1 MLNSGGVRRLSTF
14 MSSPIVGTLE
24 VSRFPRNGS
33 APWSGMPRHRRRC
46 IIQAPLLDS
55 LSLPQSIYP
64 RRGLWDIARYYLHN
78 QHLSSRLRWSLIT
91 RYVITMPERDEEAER
106 ERQYDEEADLDHQDA
121 SEDQPLLSQGDEAPD
136 QSQPSHER
144 SAESLLR
151 RFTSS
156 SAGGG
161 KASAARR
168 RWPSLLALLI
178 LCLVAILIMVFAFFA
193 PSAVEQYATQ
203 AVVFEP
209 TSLSI
214 DSFTASG
221 VRARIQGDFSMDAS
235 RVKKKAVRDFG
246 KFGTWIAHEAES
258 GESEVEVS
266 LPEYGNVVLGKA
278 HVPGIKVDIRN
289 GHTTHVD
296 FLSDLE
302 PGNKDGIRRIA
313 NDWIDGRLG
322 QLRVLGKAEIPIK
335 SGLFSFGT
343 QLVRHELLFAN
354 DDIPAIPAYD
364 IRKMNVHETEDNAM
378 AADVTLSV
386 LNNYPV
392 DFTIPSLGFQ
402 VLVEDCRPDEPY
414 IMVAEAVTH
423 AIDVHPKKKV
433 EVDVTGTVRQLPD
446 VLMQDCPGSKKS
458 PLDTLLG
465 NYMRGKENTVYV
477 RGSPTPPGDTPEW
490 VGQLISDIVVPVPV
504 PGKTMGHLIKNFS
517 LADTHFSLPDPF
529 AEPKSPESMP
539 RISAKVK
546 ALIALPEEMNF
557 NISANKVR
565 ADADV
570 FYKGE
575 KLGKLDLHKWQAAN
589 SSRIDPSKS
598 SNDGPELLVESVV
611 EKAPLNITDNDVF
624 TDVIQA
630 LLWGSDSVMMHIKAD
645 VDVQVETAL
654 GEFRVRKIP
663 TEGEVPV
670 KRRS

>member
-1 MLNSGGVRRLSTF
+1 M
-14 MSSPIVGTLE
+14 
-24 VSRFPRNGS
+24 
-33 APWSGMPRHRRRC
+33 A
-46 IIQAPLLDS
+46 A
-55 LSLPQSIYP
+55 
-64 RRGLWDIARYYLHN
+64 A
-78 QHLSSRLRWSLIT
+78 
-91 RYVITMPERDEEAER
+91 ERDGEREA

-121 SEDQPLLSQGDEAPD
+121 AEDEPLLPREDDAPD
-136 QSQPSHER
+136 QSQPQRER
-144 SAESLLR
+144 TAESLLR
-151 RFTSS
+151 RLTSS
-156 SAGGG
+156 SSTAGGKSG
-161 KASAARR
+161 VRR
-168 RWPSLLALLI
+168 RWPSLLALLA

-193 PSAVEQYATQ
+193 PSIVEQYATQ

-221 VRARIQGDFSMDAS
+221 VRARIQGDFHMDAS
-235 RVKKKAVRDFG
+235 RVQKKPVRDLG
-246 KFGTWIAHEAES
+246 RFGTWIAHEAES
-258 GESEVEVS
+258 GESDVEVS

-278 HVPGIKVDIRN
+278 HVPGIKVDLRN

-302 PGNKDGIRRIA
+302 PGTKDGIRRIA

-322 QLRVLGKAEIPIK
+322 QLRILGKAEVPLK

-343 QLVRHELLFAN
+343 QTVRQELIFAN
-354 DDIPAIPAYD
+354 DDIPSIPAYD
-364 IRKMNVHETEDNAM
+364 IKRMNVHETEDNAM

-386 LNNYPV
+386 LNEYPV

-402 VLVEDCRPDEPY
+402 ILVEDCHKDEPY
-414 IMVAEAVTH
+414 IMVADAVTH
-423 AIDVHPKKKV
+423 KLHVRPKENV
-433 EVDVTGTVRQLPD
+433 EVKATGIVRQLPD
-446 VLMQDCPGSKKS
+446 VLMQDCPGSNKS

-465 NYMRGKENTVYV
+465 NYMRGKENTIYV
-477 RGSPTPPGDTPEW
+477 RGSPSPPGDTPKW
-490 VGQLISDIVVPVPV
+490 VSQLISDIVVPVPV

-529 AEPKSPESMP
+529 AEPKTPESMP

-557 NISANKVR
+557 NISANRVR

-570 FYKGE
+570 FYKGK

-589 SSRIDPSKS
+589 SSRLPPSKS
-598 SNDGPELLVESVV
+598 SGEGPELLVESFVD
-611 EKAPLNITDNDVF
+611 EAPLDITDSDVF

-630 LLWGSDSVMMHIKAD
+630 LLFGRESVMMHIKAD

-654 GEFRVRKIP
+654 GEFKVRQIP
-663 TEGEVPV
+663 AEGEVPV

>member
-1 MLNSGGVRRLSTF
+1 
-14 MSSPIVGTLE
+14 
-24 VSRFPRNGS
+24 
-33 APWSGMPRHRRRC
+33 
-46 IIQAPLLDS
+46 
-55 LSLPQSIYP
+55 
-64 RRGLWDIARYYLHN
+64 
-78 QHLSSRLRWSLIT
+78 
-91 RYVITMPERDEEAER
+91 
-106 ERQYDEEADLDHQDA
+106 
-121 SEDQPLLSQGDEAPD
+121 
-136 QSQPSHER
+136 
-144 SAESLLR
+144 
-151 RFTSS
+151 
-156 SAGGG
+156 
-161 KASAARR
+161 
-168 RWPSLLALLI
+168 
-178 LCLVAILIMVFAFFA
+178 MVFAFFA
-193 PSAVEQYATQ
+193 PSAFEQYATQ

-214 DSFTASG
+214 DPFTTSG
-221 VRARIQGDFSMDAS
+221 VKARIQGDFHLDAS
-235 RVKKKAVRDFG
+235 RVQKKLLRDFG
-246 KFGTWIAHEAES
+246 RFGTWIAHEAES

-296 FLSDLE
+296 LLSDLE
-302 PGNKDGIRRIA
+302 PGDKDGIRRIA

-322 QLRVLGKAEIPIK
+322 SLRVLGKANVPLK

-343 QLVRHELLFAN
+343 QTVRQELTFAN
-354 DDIPAIPAYD
+354 NDIPSIPAYD
-364 IRKMNVHETEDNAM
+364 IKRINVHETDDKAM

-386 LNNYPV
+386 LNEYPV

-402 VLVEDCRPDEPY
+402 VLVEDCHEDEPY
-414 IMVAEAVTH
+414 IMLAEAITQPLQ
-423 AIDVHPKKKV
+423 IHPKEDV
-433 EVDVTGTVRQLPD
+433 EVNVTGVVRQLPNL
-446 VLMQDCPGSKKS
+446 LMQDCPGSNKS

-465 NYMRGKENTVYV
+465 NYMRGKENTIYV
-477 RGSPTPPGDTPEW
+477 RGAPSPPGDTPEW

-504 PGKTMGHLIKNFS
+504 PGKTMGHLIKKFT

-529 AEPKSPESMP
+529 ADPDDPESKP

-570 FYKGE
+570 FYNGK

-589 SSRIDPSKS
+589 SSRVPPLETSD
-598 SNDGPELLVESVV
+598 DGPELLVESFVD
-611 EKAPLNITDNDVF
+611 EAPLNITDSDVF

-630 LLWGSDSVMMHIKAD
+630 LLFGSKSVMMHIQAD

-663 TEGEVPV
+663 AEGEVPV
-670 KRRS
+670 KRR